1 MEDRTDAPDP
11 ARPTVPNSASDSLP
25 SSTPLP
31 AASARSDSPAARDDE
46 GFEAL
51 LRRIFGYH
59 RGADVTRLR
68 QAYEMAC
75 EAHAGQKRYSGA
87 PYITHPVAV
96 ASYLAE
102 LHLDVDTIITAL
114 LHDTVEDTR
123 VRLTDIRRTFGA
135 EVADLV
141 DGVTKLAQVSMARG
155 ASKQGENLQKLVLA
169 ISRDVRV
176 LLVKLADRLHNM
188 HTLGFVPNPEKR
200 ERTARETL
208 EIFAPLAR
216 RIGVQRWCGE
226 LEDQA
231 FRWINPAAFES
242 VSRRL
247 AATREARASSV
258 AEVSGA
264 IADMLA
270 RAGLEARV
278 YGREKRPYSIWA
290 KLERRGLD
298 FDDLADIYA
307 FRVIVAEPDDC
318 YRALGLIHRRWRCVP
333 ERFKDF
339 ISTSKPNNYR
349 SIHTTIIGPD
359 HRRVELQIR
368 TEEMDRVAEDGVAAH
383 WRYKNTSYGYD
394 AEAAAAAGGDP
405 LERLRSLVDILEHGG
420 DPDEF
425 LEHAK
430 LEMFADQVFAFTPKG
445 EVIALPGGATPLDFA
460 YAVHTQIGDTCVGAK
475 INGRQRPLRTRIQN
489 GDVVEII
496 RSGTPAPLPG
506 WEDIAVTGRARS
518 AIRRLIRKSEHGE
531 FARIGRAIAEHGLRR
546 EGVELA
552 ATHLADALKRLEL
565 DSEDE
570 LFADIGRGRLTSLN
584 LLNALF
590 PGRVSEVDPRLR
602 ELIVDEKARL
612 FVRGRGLTPGVSLHF
627 ASCCSPLPGDRIVGI
642 LHRDRGVDVHIIDCE
657 RLEAFENEQERWLD
671 LGWTAEAAERS
682 VSTGRIMATVENT
695 QGALAEITGVVSRSK
710 GNIVGVRV
718 LRRATDYFEMSFD
731 VEVVDARHLAQIVAA
746 MRACA
751 SVVAARRDRG
761 QAFDARPASMPRP

>member
-11 ARPTVPNSASDSLP
+11 ARPSVPASASDPHPGTTP
-25 SSTPLP
+25 SP
-31 AASARSDSPAARDDE
+31 AAQPGLTGARDDE

-51 LRRIFGYH
+51 VGRVLAYH
-59 RGADVTRLR
+59 RTADVARLR
-68 QAYEMAC
+68 QGYELAC
-75 EAHAGQKRYSGA
+75 EAHAGQTRFSGE

-96 ASYLAE
+96 ASLLAE

-114 LHDTVEDTR
+114 LHDTVEDTG
-123 VRLTDIRRTFGA
+123 VRLADIRRRFGA
-135 EVADLV
+135 DVAELV

-188 HTLGFVPNPEKR
+188 RTLGFVPNPEKR
-200 ERTARETL
+200 EGTSRETL
-208 EIFAPLAR
+208 EIYAPLAR

-226 LEDQA
+226 LEDLA
-231 FRWINPAAFES
+231 FRWINAAAFES
-242 VSRRL
+242 VARRL

-270 RAGLEARV
+270 KAGLEARV

-307 FRVIVAEPDDC
+307 FRVIVPEPDDC

-339 ISTSKPNNYR
+339 VSNAKPNNYR

-445 EVIALPGGATPLDFA
+445 DVIALPQGATPLDFA
-460 YAVHTQIGDTCVGAK
+460 YAVHTQVGDTCVGAK
-475 INGRQRPLRTRIQN
+475 VNGRQRPLRTRIQN

-546 EGVELA
+546 EGIELA
-552 ATHLADALKRLEL
+552 STHLADVLRRLEL

-570 LFADIGRGRLTSLN
+570 LFADIGRGRLTSHD

-590 PGRVSEVDPRLR
+590 PGRASGVDPRAR

-627 ASCCSPLPGDRIVGI
+627 GSCCSPLPGDRIVGI
-642 LHRDRGVDVHIIDCE
+642 LQRDRGVEVHTIDCE
-657 RLEAFENEQERWLD
+657 RLATFEDEQERWLD

-682 VSTGRIMATVENT
+682 LSTGRILATVENT
-695 QGALAEITGVVSRSK
+695 PGALAEITGVVSRSK

-718 LRRATDYFEMSFD
+718 LRRATDFFEMTFD
-731 VEVVDARHLAQIVAA
+731 VEVVDARHLSHIVAA

-751 SVVAARRDRG
+751 SIVAARRDRG
-761 QAFDARPASMPRP
+761 QAFDARPTPRTSS